1 MGLTINP
8 EAKIASKGQEHI
20 SQNRGCYDLETKYIP
35 KAPLLWACSPADSAI
50 LRGTRN
56 YEVGL
61 GLRNQI
67 TRKRPWEYT
76 VSTTFCLLFTVG
88 YIASHAPTTMF
99 CLSTWT
105 LLNHEP
111 K

>member
-67 TRKRPWEYT
+67 TLGVYRLYY
-76 VSTTFCLLFTVG
+76 FLFTIHCGV
-88 YIASHAPTTMF
+88 YSLTCSHHDVLP
-99 CLSTWT
+99 
-105 LLNHEP
+105 
-111 K
+111 